1 MPQEQSKQRQCLQV
15 SESARMFVQSTDQRL
30 FRRLLCA
37 AVYSRDE
44 HEAARINT
52 VNRSTCCA
60 SYGAACMLLGEAS
73 VLDPKLKLRYYLNI
87 LLILSC
93 FFLLQYRSLFR

>member
-1 MPQEQSKQRQCLQV
+1 
-15 SESARMFVQSTDQRL
+15 
-30 FRRLLCA
+30 
-37 AVYSRDE
+37 
-44 HEAARINT
+44 
-52 VNRSTCCA
+52 
-60 SYGAACMLLGEAS
+60 MLLGEAS